1 MEFYQAAVLCGT
13 VLLIVVLASR
23 ANVAFFLSLLLGAL
37 LFAVLAR
44 MTLPSIG
51 ESFSLGFAQT
61 IDSFGLFII
70 AGCAAACFLERSGI
84 SGPRVRHADAAAVA
98 VGLLA
103 SLTPSAT
110 AALALLRPWCR
121 VVGGTTARMRARTVT
136 TLALALS
143 AGQAF
148 TYPSIY
154 IVATRAILKAELLPV
169 LAIGLTLAVVTAV
182 SGWLFVMWMTP
193 RVVQETAKV
202 SPKDMRR
209 PAMSARAGHSLTS
222 ADWRHIIVPTL
233 VPLLFLIAATFAQI
247 PSEPFGRGFKE
258 FFVFMAR
265 PTIVLTLSLGLG
277 LLMLKRWDKK
287 VVADSGWLGAA
298 LTASARPL
306 LTVGAAGGFVSVLQ
320 ATGMAELVAERIT
333 FLHLGILIPFL
344 AATAL
349 KILQGSPLVATLTA
363 AGLVEPLL
371 TVLGLGGAW
380 GHALAACAI
389 GAGTL
394 IVHVNDPYFWLVAD
408 MAELTPAR
416 ALALYTLTT
425 LVQAASAALLL
436 MLFHALLI

>member
-13 VLLIVVLASR
+13 VLLIVALASR
-23 ANVAFFLSLLLGAL
+23 AKLPFFLSLLLGAL
-37 LFAVLAR
+37 FFAILAR

-51 ESFSLGFAQT
+51 DSFSLGFAQT
-61 IDSFGLFII
+61 VDSYGLFII
-70 AGCAAACFLERSGI
+70 AGCAAAGFLEKSGI
-84 SGPRVRHADAAAVA
+84 ANVRMRHPDAAAIA
-98 VGLLA
+98 VGLIA

-110 AALALLRPWCR
+110 AALALLRPWC
-121 VVGGTTARMRARTVT
+121 GAAAGTSARMRARTVT

-148 TYPSIY
+148 IYPSIY
-154 IVATRAILKAELLPV
+154 VVATRAILKAELLPMLV
-169 LAIGLTLAVVTAV
+169 IGLALAVTSALA
-182 SGWLFVMWMTP
+182 GWLFVRWMTP
-193 RVVQETAKV
+193 RVVMEAA
-202 SPKDMRR
+202 R
-209 PAMSARAGHSLTS
+209 PAKAAAAGRNLAA
-222 ADWRHIIVPTL
+222 ADLRRMIVPTL

-265 PTIVLTLSLGLG
+265 PAIVLTLSIGLA

-287 VVADSGWLGAA
+287 AFADSGWLGAA
-298 LTASARPL
+298 LTASVRPL
-306 LTVGAAGGFVSVLQ
+306 LAVAAAGGFVSLLQ

-333 FLHLGILIPFL
+333 FLHLGIVIPFL
-344 AATAL
+344 AAAAL

-371 TVLGLGGAW
+371 TSLGLGNAW

-408 MAELTPAR
+408 MAGLTPAR
-416 ALALYTLTT
+416 SLALHALATT
-425 LVQAASAALLL
+425 VQAACAVILL
-436 MLFHALLI
+436 MLIHALVI